1 MICSIHVTSQ
11 SQWWIPQVSEGL
23 HYMYKIYIYIYIY
36 TFSVAEGVHVILVL
50 CKLEDVNEHNGS
62 SISVS

>member
-1 MICSIHVTSQ
+1 MIYSIHVTSQ

-23 HYMYKIYIYIYIY
+23 HYMYKIYIYIY

>member
-1 MICSIHVTSQ
+1 MIYSIHVTSQ

-23 HYMYKIYIYIYIY
+23 HYMYICIYIYIH

>member
-1 MICSIHVTSQ
+1 MIYSIHVTSQ

-23 HYMYKIYIYIYIY
+23 HYMYKKSIY

-50 CKLEDVNEHNGS
+50 CKLEDVNEHNGL